1 MCGMLYLIHKNKIRT
16 MKINNSRVLI
26 TGGSSGIGK
35 ETAKQFIAKGA
46 KVVITGRNEN
56 KLQNVANEIGAI
68 PLLFDISD
76 LKSIPQKAKEAMSLL
91 EGKIDVLV
99 NNAGIG
105 VFPMLGEITEADLL
119 TVYNTNVFGLA
130 LITQELIPTFKSQK
144 SGNIINIGSTAS
156 LKGFARGS
164 VYAAS
169 KFAVRGMTQS
179 WQAELR
185 KDNIRVSLINPS
197 EVTTAF
203 ADKTREERNEETNK
217 LGSED
222 IAQTILSAVEM
233 RDKGFVPEV
242 TVWAT
247 NPF

>member
-1 MCGMLYLIHKNKIRT
+1 MEIKG
-16 MKINNSRVLI
+16 SRVLI

-35 ETAKQFIAKGA
+35 ETAKQFITKGA
-46 KVVITGRNEN
+46 TVVITGRDET
-56 KLQNVANEIGAI
+56 KLKQVATEIGAI
-68 PLLFDISD
+68 PLAFDISD
-76 LKSIPQKAKEAMSLL
+76 LKTIAEKAKEAATLL
-91 EGKIDVLV
+91 GGKIDTLV

-105 VFPMLGEITEADLL
+105 VFPILGEITEADLQN
-119 TVYNTNVFGLA
+119 VYNTNVFGLA
-130 LITQELIPTFKSQK
+130 LLTQELLPIFKEQQ

-185 KDNIRVSLINPS
+185 KYNIRVSLVNPS

-203 ADKTREERNEETNK
+203 AETDREERNEESNK

-222 IAQTILSAVEM
+222 IAQTIISVVEM

>member
-1 MCGMLYLIHKNKIRT
+1 MNL
-16 MKINNSRVLI
+16 NNSKVLI

-46 KVVITGRNEN
+46 KVVITGRDES
-56 KLQNVANEIGAI
+56 KLMHVATEIGAI
-68 PLLFDISD
+68 PLLFDISN
-76 LKSIPQKAKEAMSLL
+76 LKSIPQKAKEALFLL
-91 EGKIDVLV
+91 EGRVDVLI

-105 VFPMLGEITEADLL
+105 IFPLLGDITEADLFA
-119 TVYNTNVFGLA
+119 VYNTNVFGLA
-130 LITQELIPTFKSQK
+130 LLTQELISTFKAQQ

-156 LKGFARGS
+156 VKGFASGS

-185 KDNIRVSLINPS
+185 KENIRVSLINPS

-203 ADKTREERNEETNK
+203 ADETRKERNEESNK
-217 LGSED
+217 LGAEE
-222 IAQTILSAVEM
+222 IAKTIISTVEM
-233 RDKGFVPEV
+233 RDKGFIPEV

>member
-1 MCGMLYLIHKNKIRT
+1 MD
-16 MKINNSRVLI
+16 INNSNVLI

-35 ETAKQFIAKGA
+35 ETAKLFIANGA
-46 KVVITGRNEN
+46 KVVITGRDED
-56 KLQNVANEIGAI
+56 KLNSVAVEIGAT

-76 LKSIPQKAKEAMSLL
+76 LKLIPQKAKEALALL
-91 EGKIDVLV
+91 EGKLDVLI

-105 VFPMLGEITEADLL
+105 VFPVLGEITEQDLMK
-119 TVYNTNVFGLA
+119 VYTTNVFGLTLLA
-130 LITQELIPTFKSQK
+130 QEILPVFKAQQY
-144 SGNIINIGSTAS
+144 GNIINIGSTAS

-185 KDNIRVSLINPS
+185 KDNIRVCLVNPS

-203 ADKTREERNEETNK
+203 ADNDRKERKEENNK

-222 IAQTILSAVEM
+222 IAHTILSVVEM

-242 TVWAT
+242 TIWAT

>member
-1 MCGMLYLIHKNKIRT
+1 
-16 MKINNSRVLI
+16 MKIKDSHILI

-35 ETAKQFIAKGA
+35 ETAKQFISKGA
-46 KVVITGRNEN
+46 KVVITGRDEK
-56 KLQNVANEIGAI
+56 KLQEVAAELGAI
-68 PLLFDISD
+68 PLLFDLSD
-76 LKSIPQKAKEAMSLL
+76 LKSISKKVQEAISFLD
-91 EGKIDVLV
+91 GKIDTLV

-105 VFPMLGEITEADLL
+105 AFPELGEITEDDLVN
-119 TVYNTNVFGLA
+119 VYTTNVFGLA
-130 LITQELIPTFKSQK
+130 LLTQEILPFFKSQQ
-144 SGNIINIGSTAS
+144 SGTIINIGSTAS

-169 KFAVRGMTQS
+169 KFAVRGMTQC

-185 KDNIRVSLINPS
+185 KYNIRVCLVNPS

-203 ADKTREERNEETNK
+203 ADSSRTERKEESNK
-217 LGSED
+217 LGSEE
-222 IAQTILSAVEM
+222 IAHTIVSVVEM
-233 RDKGFVPEV
+233 RDKGFIPEV

>member
-1 MCGMLYLIHKNKIRT
+1 MIIKNS
-16 MKINNSRVLI
+16 NVLI

-46 KVVITGRNEN
+46 KVVITGRDET
-56 KLQNVANEIGAI
+56 KLNQIATEIGAI
-68 PLLFDISD
+68 PLAFDISD
-76 LKSIPQKAKEAMSLL
+76 LKSIPQKAKEALTLL
-91 EGKIDVLV
+91 GGKIDTLV

-105 VFPMLGEITEADLL
+105 VFPILGDITEADLL
-119 TVYNTNVFGLA
+119 KVYNTNVFGLA
-130 LITQELIPTFKSQK
+130 LLTQELLPMFKTQQ

-164 VYAAS
+164 IYAAS

-179 WQAELR
+179 WQTELR
-185 KDNIRVSLINPS
+185 PDNIRVSLINPS

-203 ADKTREERNEETNK
+203 AATSREERNEESNK

-222 IAQTILSAVEM
+222 IAQTILSVVEM

>member
-1 MCGMLYLIHKNKIRT
+1 MD
-16 MKINNSRVLI
+16 INNSNILI

-35 ETAKQFIAKGA
+35 ETAKLFIANGA
-46 KVVITGRNEN
+46 KVVITGRDEG
-56 KLQNVANEIGAI
+56 KLNSVAAEIGAI
-68 PLLFDISD
+68 PLQFDIGD
-76 LKSIPQKAKEAMSLL
+76 LASIPKKSKEAMALL
-91 EGKIDVLV
+91 EGKIDVLI

-105 VFPMLGEITEADLL
+105 VFPILGEITEQNLVD
-119 TVYNTNVFGLA
+119 VYTTNVFGLA
-130 LITQELIPTFKSQK
+130 LLTQEIVPFFKAQK
-144 SGNIINIGSTAS
+144 NGNIINLGSTAS

-185 KDNIRVSLINPS
+185 KDNIRVCLVNPS

-203 ADKTREERNEETNK
+203 ADNERKERKEESNK
-217 LGSED
+217 LGAED
-222 IAQTILSAVEM
+222 IAQTILSIVTL

>member
-1 MCGMLYLIHKNKIRT
+1 MNIKNAK
-16 MKINNSRVLI
+16 VLI

-35 ETAKQFIAKGA
+35 ATAKLFVEQGA
-46 KVVITGRNEN
+46 QVVITGRNKE
-56 KLQNVANEIGAI
+56 KLETVAQEIGAT
-68 PLLFDISD
+68 PLHFDISD
-76 LKSIPQKAKEAMSLL
+76 LKSIPAKAKETLELL
-91 EGKIDVLV
+91 GGKIDVLI

-105 VFPMLGEITEADLL
+105 TFPILGEITEADLISI
-119 TVYNTNVFGLA
+119 YSTNVFGLA
-130 LITQELIPTFKSQK
+130 LLTQEFLPSFKAQQK
-144 SGNIINIGSTAS
+144 GTILNIGSTAA

-185 KDNIRVSLINPS
+185 KDNIRVCLVNPS

-203 ADKTREERNEETNK
+203 AASDRAEKVEDEKK

-222 IAQTILSAVEM
+222 IAHTILSVVTM

>member
-1 MCGMLYLIHKNKIRT
+1 MEIKNS
-16 MKINNSRVLI
+16 NVLI
-26 TGGSSGIGK
+26 TGGSSGIGAA
-35 ETAKQFIAKGA
+35 TAKQFIDKGA
-46 KVVITGRNEN
+46 KVVITGRDEN
-56 KLQNVANEIGAI
+56 KLQKVAAEIGAI

-76 LKSIPQKAKEAMSLL
+76 LKSIPQKAKEAIELL

-105 VFPMLGEITEADLL
+105 VFPVLGEIKETDLL

-130 LITQELIPTFKSQK
+130 LLTQELVPTFKTQQ

-185 KDNIRVSLINPS
+185 KDNIRVCLVNPS

-203 ADKTREERNEETNK
+203 ADSTRTERNEESNK

-222 IAQTILSAVEM
+222 IAQTIVSVVEL

>member
-1 MCGMLYLIHKNKIRT
+1 MI
-16 MKINNSRVLI
+16 INNSRVLI

-35 ETAKQFIAKGA
+35 ETAKQFITNGA
-46 KVVITGRNEN
+46 KVVITGRDEI
-56 KLQNVANEIGAI
+56 KLKETATEIGAI
-68 PLLFDISD
+68 PLLFDISN
-76 LKSIPQKAKEAMSLL
+76 LKSIPQKAKEAISLL
-91 EGKIDVLV
+91 EGKVDVLV

-105 VFPMLGEITEADLL
+105 VFPILGEITEADLL
-119 TVYNTNVFGLA
+119 KVYNTNVFGLA
-130 LITQELIPTFKSQK
+130 LLTQEIIPIFKAQQ

-203 ADKTREERNEETNK
+203 AETTRTEREEQSNK

-222 IAQTILSAVEM
+222 IARTILSVVEL

>member
-1 MCGMLYLIHKNKIRT
+1 M
-16 MKINNSRVLI
+16 NNSKVLI

-46 KVVITGRNEN
+46 KVVITGRDET
-56 KLQNVANEIGAI
+56 KLRHVASEIGAI
-68 PLLFDISD
+68 PLFFDISD
-76 LKSIPQKAKEAMSLL
+76 LQSIPKKAKEVLILL
-91 EGKIDVLV
+91 EGKVDVLV

-105 VFPMLGEITEADLL
+105 VFPVLGDITEADLL
-119 TVYNTNVFGLA
+119 AVYNTNVFGLA
-130 LITQELIPTFKSQK
+130 LLTQEFISTFKAQQ

-185 KDNIRVSLINPS
+185 KENIRVSLINPS

-203 ADKTREERNEETNK
+203 ADLTREERNEESNK
-217 LGSED
+217 LGALD
-222 IAQTILSAVEM
+222 IANTIISTVEM
-233 RDKGFVPEV
+233 RDKSFIPEV

>member
-1 MCGMLYLIHKNKIRT
+1 MSIRKASKKSIEI
-16 MKINNSRVLI
+16 MNIKDSAVLI

-46 KVVITGRNEN
+46 KVVITGRNEE
-56 KLQNVANEIGAI
+56 KLVEVASELGAI
-68 PLLFDISD
+68 PLQFDISD
-76 LKSIPQKAKEAMSLL
+76 LKSIPAKAKEALSLL
-91 EGKIDVLV
+91 GGKIDVLI

-105 VFPMLGEITEADLL
+105 VFPILGEITEDDFMSI
-119 TVYNTNVFGLA
+119 YSTNVFGLA
-130 LITQELIPTFKSQK
+130 LLTQEVVPHFKAQQ
-144 SGNIINIGSTAS
+144 SGNIINIGSTAG
-156 LKGFARGS
+156 LKGFARGT

-185 KDNIRVSLINPS
+185 KDNIRVCLVNPS

-203 ADKTREERNEETNK
+203 ANASRTERQEESNK
-217 LGSED
+217 LGSEE
-222 IAQTILSAVEM
+222 IAHAILGVVEM
-233 RDKGFVPEV
+233 RDKGFIPEV

>member
-1 MCGMLYLIHKNKIRT
+1 MD
-16 MKINNSRVLI
+16 INNSNVLI

-35 ETAKQFIAKGA
+35 ETAKLFIANGA
-46 KVVITGRNEN
+46 KVVITGRDEN
-56 KLQNVANEIGAI
+56 KLNSVAAEIGAI
-68 PLLFDISD
+68 PLQFDIGD
-76 LKSIPQKAKEAMSLL
+76 LASIPEKSKEAMALL
-91 EGKIDVLV
+91 EGKIDVLI

-105 VFPMLGEITEADLL
+105 VFPILGEITEQNLVD
-119 TVYNTNVFGLA
+119 VYTTNVFGLA
-130 LITQELIPTFKSQK
+130 LLTQEIVPFFKAQK
-144 SGNIINIGSTAS
+144 NGNIINLGSTAS

-185 KDNIRVSLINPS
+185 KDNIRVCLVNPS

-203 ADKTREERNEETNK
+203 ADEERKERNEENNK
-217 LGSED
+217 LGAED
-222 IAQTILSAVEM
+222 IAQTILSIVCM